1 MITIAAEAERGNE
14 PYHSALRAMLYT
26 VAKQIGA
33 MHVALCG
40 KVYDFSS
47 AQGRILLDITGHH
60 HAERQ
65 TFQNGIL
72 YVTEPCDAA
81 YGDYILGSKPWCGD
95 LPSKKAGTVHEQTFD
110 AVQLDPVHDLVY
122 FTRVGG
128 GQDRVLHAK
137 TLTATAG
144 GTLKLA
150 APLLSGE
157 ITWGCYDADR
167 IVHTPNPKNR
177 YNPFV
182 TYMNDLATIAA
193 DGTLTAKKA
202 GEVMVVAMDKDLNK
216 EIFPVQ
222 VVEG

>member
-1 MITIAAEAERGNE
+1 MTAAWNLDELLPHR
-14 PYHSALRAMLYT
+14 PPMR
-26 VAKQIGA
+26 
-33 MHVALCG
+33 
-40 KVYDFSS
+40 
-47 AQGRILLDITGHH
+47 LLD
-60 HAERQ
+60 AVE
-65 TFQNGIL
+65 
-72 YVTEPCDAA
+72 A
-81 YGDYILGSKPWCGD
+81 
-95 LPSKKAGTVHEQTFD
+95 FD
-110 AVQLDPVHDLVY
+110 PE
-122 FTRVGG
+122 
-128 GQDRVLHAK
+128 AK